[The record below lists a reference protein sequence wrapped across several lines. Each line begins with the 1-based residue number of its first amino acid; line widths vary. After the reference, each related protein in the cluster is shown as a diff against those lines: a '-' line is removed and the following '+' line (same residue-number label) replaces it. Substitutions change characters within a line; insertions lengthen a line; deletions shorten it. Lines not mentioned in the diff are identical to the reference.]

1 MKKTIKQRGY
11 YKVRSYRF
19 SDETNEEFKKL
30 GKEIGS
36 HEKAM
41 QYLLRMSK

>member
-19 SDETNEEFKKL
+19 SDETDEEFRQL
-30 GKEIGS
+30 GKQIGS
-36 HEKAM
+36 QEKAM
-41 QYLLRMSK
+41 RYLLKMSK